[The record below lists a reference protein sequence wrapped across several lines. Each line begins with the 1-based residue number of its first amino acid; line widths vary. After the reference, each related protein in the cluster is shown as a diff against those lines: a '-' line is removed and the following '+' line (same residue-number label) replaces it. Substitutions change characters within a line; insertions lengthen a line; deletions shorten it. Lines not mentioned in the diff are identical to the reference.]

1 MADLCILR
9 RVDDGPLKLAC
20 TNDAHSLAAALA
32 DGQAFEI
39 EVFAVYP
46 KCGHLLGQVQKV
58 LDGHLKNGWYARVR
72 DTAISVAVTVA
83 IHALRSPDQIEQ
95 ERRLGQD
102 DSTAS
107 SDTNVAM
114 EQQQQQQLPAAIFEH
129 LELCENTMADKATV
143 VKKGLKAK
151 LGKDMAGVIVSSLK
165 ENVLKGGTGDGKQ
178 RLLMYQGRPV
188 KLKS

>member
-1 MADLCILR
+1 MLR

-46 KCGHLLGQVQKV
+46 KCGHLLGQVQEV

-83 IHALRSPDQIEQ
+83 MHALRSPAQIEQ
-95 ERRLGQD
+95 ERRLDEDG
-102 DSTAS
+102 STAS
-107 SDTNVAM
+107 SDTNVAK
-114 EQQQQQQLPAAIFEH
+114 EPPQQQQQLPAAIFEH

-151 LGKDMAGVIVSSLK
+151 LGKDMAGVILSSLK

-178 RLLMYQGRPV
+178 RLLMYQDRAE